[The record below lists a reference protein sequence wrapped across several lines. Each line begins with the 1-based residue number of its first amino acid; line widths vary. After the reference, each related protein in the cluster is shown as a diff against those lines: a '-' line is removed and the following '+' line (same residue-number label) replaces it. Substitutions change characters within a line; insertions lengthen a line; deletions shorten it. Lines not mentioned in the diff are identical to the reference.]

1 MNSGEISRRAVL
13 SATGAAAL
21 AGLLGACGSNTGR
34 GDGSGGTL
42 RQWYHAY
49 GEPGVQQAV
58 ERYAKSYDMA
68 TVDVQWNPGDYDSKL
83 AAALLA
89 AGGEPDVFESVTQ
102 ISAVR
107 SGQIL
112 PLDDVIASAKDDFTT
127 TILAGHTVDGQVYG
141 IPQAVDMQMLF
152 YRKSMFDEAGIA
164 PPSTVDELVDAARR
178 LTKGDVKGIFAGNDG
193 GVAVLGGPALWS
205 VGLDYVT
212 TGHDVGFDEP
222 SAAVAIGKLRE
233 LYASGAMLQGAV
245 KDWAEPDA
253 FTQGLVAMQWTGL
266 WTVPAVQKAL
276 GDDFGVLPWPKLD
289 ANGRASVPVGA
300 YGAMV
305 NAKSKHIDEAK
316 AFIKWLWVDRTDYQ
330 EDFNLSYG
338 FHIPPRESLAAKA
351 GKLTTGVAADAVRF
365 VRENAKSSNP
375 PDWVPS
381 MSRALDDA
389 VSRVVREGADA
400 GTELKAAAQ
409 KARDELKRLY
419 G

>member
-1 MNSGEISRRAVL
+1 M
-13 SATGAAAL
+13 
-21 AGLLGACGSNTGR
+21 
-34 GDGSGGTL
+34 
-42 RQWYHAY
+42 
-49 GEPGVQQAV
+49 QQAV
-58 ERYAKSYDMA
+58 ERYAGSYDKA
-68 TVDVQWNPGDYDSKL
+68 TVSVQWNPGDYDSKL

-107 SGQIL
+107 SGQIV
-112 PLDDVIASAKDDFTT
+112 PLDDVIASAKDDFTK

-141 IPQAVDMQMLF
+141 VPQAVDMQMLF
-152 YRKSMFDEAGIA
+152 YRKSMFDAAGVK
-164 PPSTVDELVDAARR
+164 PPSTVDAVSYSTVDELVDAARR

-212 TGHDVGFDEP
+212 AGHDVGFDEP

-289 ANGRASVPVGA
+289 DNGRASVPVGA

-305 NAKSKHIDEAK
+305 NAKSKHVDEAK

-365 VRENAKSSNP
+365 VRDNAKSSNP
-375 PDWVPS
+375 PDWAPS
-381 MSRALDDA
+381 MSSALDDA

-400 GTELKAAAQ
+400 DTELRAAAQ